1 MADRLRPAALVRRVL
16 LGPALAGGAALCLFL
31 VLAVTGSPSA
41 KDRGP
46 LGGEHTDA
54 AASRELVFKLQ
65 RDTEGT
71 PTAADV
77 RRAQVPITQRKRRLR
92 AHPYYA
98 LYKAAKHRF
107 GVSWFLV
114 ASVHY
119 QETGF
124 RTARAKKSTRI
135 RKRDFIKV
143 MAIAS
148 QLDKHNATDLGPSAV
163 RAVAAR
169 YGHSPRGR
177 LSAAMVI
184 ERARAWKLLGS
195 IPLPGSGELSTP
207 VKGTVGGCGYF
218 GCPRPGHLHNGVDFL
233 APAGTPVHAA
243 DAGRIKIIQLPG
255 ASGGY
260 GNFVCI
266 QHRPHLASC
275 YAHLSAFAPNLKVG
289 HRVKRGEVIG
299 LVGSTGSSTGPH
311 LHFEVRRGPADCQT
325 CAVDPMQLLDGKV
338 PQDEVPSLLKRSRA
352 AAQQTSAAPRVA
364 TAYVPPT
371 PVAPAQPAAPPAA
384 QVETAPQPQAPA
396 PQPPASPPPAA
407 ATAASAPE
415 LTDAGGVTPP

>member
-1 MADRLRPAALVRRVL
+1 MGDHLRPAALVRRVL
-16 LGPALAGGAALCLFL
+16 LAPAMAGGAALGLFL

-41 KDRGP
+41 KDLNP
-46 LGGEHTDA
+46 LAPHTDA
-54 AASRELVFKLQ
+54 AASRELVFKLR
-65 RDTEGT
+65 RDVEGT
-71 PTAADV
+71 PTATDIK
-77 RRAQVPITQRKRRLR
+77 RARVPVTQRKRRLR
-92 AHPYYA
+92 VHPYYA
-98 LYKAAKHRF
+98 LYKAAKHRY

-124 RTARAKKSTRI
+124 RKAS
-135 RKRDFIKV
+135 RKTSAHVRRRDFDKV
-143 MAIAS
+143 MAIS
-148 QLDKHNATDLGPSAV
+148 KQLDAHHATDLGPSAV

-207 VKGTVGGCGYF
+207 VKGPIGSCGYF

-243 DAGRIKIIQLPG
+243 DAGRIKIIELPG
-255 ASGGY
+255 VSGGY

-289 HRVKRGEVIG
+289 HRVKRGQVIG

-311 LHFEVRRGPADCQT
+311 LHFEVRRGPADCQA

-338 PQDEVPSLLKRSRA
+338 PQDDVAGLLQRSRA
-352 AAQQTSAAPRVA
+352 ARPAASARVA
-364 TAYVPPT
+364 TAYVPRAPT
-371 PVAPAQPAAPPAA
+371 APAAP
-384 QVETAPQPQAPA
+384 APA
-396 PQPPASPPPAA
+396 PTPPARAAPEPAPAANAPDATPAAPPPAA
-407 ATAASAPE
+407 AAATHAPE
-415 LTDAGGVTPP
+415 VSETGGVSPP